1 MNMSTESLSNLDSN
15 LVIIVAW
22 NFFHSWHS
30 FIKDKHTDVKIVLL
44 SCIFETVY
52 ARQLFFIFF
61 PHVCFG
67 IFPGY
72 PEIRSTCAWIWKNN
86 ETNKDQRFIGK
97 KYARIVKVH
106 SITLWKKNI
115 LETKTG
121 NSVNDFLVLRYG
133 ADISMSVALVWR
145 LQRALWFT
153 TRYTNYMLVITTIS
167 WEVIR

>member
-1 MNMSTESLSNLDSN
+1 MKMSTESLSNLDSN

-52 ARQLFFIFF
+52 ARQLFFYFF

-86 ETNKDQRFIGK
+86 ETNKDQLQRFIGK
-97 KYARIVKVH
+97 KICTNCKSALNH
-106 SITLWKKNI
+106 PLKK
-115 LETKTG
+115 T
-121 NSVNDFLVLRYG
+121 SLRR
-133 ADISMSVALVWR
+133 R
-145 LQRALWFT
+145 LGIQLMTF
-153 TRYTNYMLVITTIS
+153 
-167 WEVIR
+167 